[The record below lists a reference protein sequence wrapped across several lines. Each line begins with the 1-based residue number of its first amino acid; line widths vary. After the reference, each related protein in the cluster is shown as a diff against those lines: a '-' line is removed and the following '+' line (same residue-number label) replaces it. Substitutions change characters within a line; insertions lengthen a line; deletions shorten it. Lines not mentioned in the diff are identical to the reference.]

1 MVVISSIYTGYLTP
15 VTCIIEIGENN
26 NEVGYST
33 KTENRIIV
41 GFKIM
46 NKYREDAED
55 DDGCENYPINF
66 NKRHERLHIFSAFGL
81 FVCCQLRMFVFSHA
95 RSRHLVQQLTTVPHL
110 KFLKLIQH

>member
-26 NEVGYST
+26 NKVGYST

-55 DDGCENYPINF
+55 DDGCENYSINF
-66 NKRHERLHIFSAFGL
+66 NKRLERLHIFSGLGL
-81 FVCCQLRMFVFSHA
+81 FVRCQFCMFIFSHA
-95 RSRHLVQQLTTVPHL
+95 RSRHLVQHLITVPHL
-110 KFLKLIQH
+110 KLLKPIQH

>member
-1 MVVISSIYTGYLTP
+1 M
-15 VTCIIEIGENN
+15 TCIIEIGENN

-55 DDGCENYPINF
+55 DDGCENYSINF
-66 NKRHERLHIFSAFGL
+66 NKGSKGYIYSQHSVYL
-81 FVCCQLRMFVFSHA
+81 FVANYVCLSSHMQDLDIW
-95 RSRHLVQQLTTVPHL
+95 SN
-110 KFLKLIQH
+110 I